1 MEIHISLDN
10 KTTSGTKTMKTTIP
24 NLTAEQELINAD
36 VPEHLH
42 KLVTALIVCI
52 TTDYDYRYKV
62 AKEIVDFESLDKS
75 DKDIKLAHNKA
86 LSIIYKS
93 Y

>member
-1 MEIHISLDN
+1 MTYSKHLEFTNAKQHLV
-10 KTTSGTKTMKTTIP
+10 
-24 NLTAEQELINAD
+24 IND

-52 TTDYDYRYKV
+52 TTDFDYRYEK
-62 AKEIVDFESLDKS
+62 AKEVVDYESLELS
-75 DKDIKLAHNKA
+75 DKDIKLAQNKA

>member
-1 MEIHISLDN
+1 M
-10 KTTSGTKTMKTTIP
+10 TTSKHLEFT
-24 NLTAEQELINAD
+24 NAKQHLVNND

-52 TTDYDYRYKV
+52 TTDYDYRYER
-62 AKEIVDFESLDKS
+62 AKEIVDYESLTLS
-75 DKDIKLAHNKA
+75 DKEIKLANNKA

-93 Y
+93 